1 MSYSATLDDQKTPSS
16 SGSGSRQE
24 QIVELS
30 RRVADIADKKIGSIN
45 KVTQETKIL
54 ALNALIEAAR
64 AGQAGKGFAV
74 VADQVQKVSER
85 VAKLASEL
93 SVELAGSI
101 GNMTVFGEQMI
112 EAIQFAQ
119 GQRAVDLALN
129 AIEIIDRNLYERSC
143 DVRWWATDAAVVDVL
158 QADHP
163 TDPERRRGA
172 AHNESLSA
180 HATKRLRVILNS
192 YTVYMDLWIA
202 NSHGTVIANG
212 RPDLYPGVV
221 GSNVAH
227 TEWFRAGMATKS
239 GDDFAAS
246 DVAPEPL
253 LGGKHSAVYTTAVR
267 EGGMATSKTIGVLGI
282 FFDWGPQ
289 ADAVVKGIRLTDD
302 EKPRT
307 RCLLLNAKGRVI
319 AASDGKGV
327 LTETFPL
334 KPDGQ
339 DKGFYTLSDGTLV
352 AFSKTP
358 GYETYKGMGWYG
370 VVAQKPQ
377 V

>member
-1 MSYSATLDDQKTPSS
+1 MSYSAVLEEPKSTSAT
-16 SGSGSRQE
+16 SRQE

-30 RRVADIADKKIGSIN
+30 RRVATIADKKIGSIN

-101 GNMTVFGEQMI
+101 GNMTQFGEQMI
-112 EAIQFAQ
+112 ETIAAAQ

-163 TDPERRRGA
+163 SDPERRRTGA
-172 AHNESLSA
+172 HQESLAA

-192 YTVYMDLWIA
+192 YTVYMDLWVA
-202 NSHGTVIANG
+202 NVHGTVVANG
-212 RPDLYPGVV
+212 RPDLYPSVAGANV
-221 GSNVAH
+221 GH
-227 TEWFRAGMATKS
+227 TEWFRAGIATKS
-239 GDDFAAS
+239 GEDFAAV
-246 DVAPEPL
+246 DITPEPL
-253 LGGKHSAVYTTAVR
+253 LGGKQSAVYTTAVR
-267 EGGMATSKTIGVLGI
+267 EGGTVNGKVIGVLGI

-289 ADAVVKGIRLTDD
+289 AAAVVKGIRLTDE

-307 RCLLLNAKGRVI
+307 RCLLLNAQNRVI
-319 AASDGKGV
+319 AASDDKGL

-334 KPDGQ
+334 KSDGQ
-339 DKGFYTLSDGTLV
+339 DKGFYLLPDDTLI
-352 AFSKTP
+352 AYSKTP

-370 VVAQKPQ
+370 VVVQKAT
-377 V
+377 